1 MVNNNNLTYQ
11 GLKFVQYSEEE
22 HEKLFNQ
29 LKADDKKKA
38 KERRLEGKDFIDI
51 FTTSREEALSEL
63 AHYQIRA
70 NKIAFAGKYEAA
82 EFRTKVSEAYDE
94 AHKSYVQAQEYYK
107 HIDYFRKESEHK
119 DGVIQQLQY
128 EVVGL
133 QAQLHQK
140 TQEAADQHG
149 QLDVLQAQL
158 HQKTQQVED
167 QQGQLNDAVAKNKE
181 LLAQLDDVRKK
192 VNRIMSTTGVL
203 SPAAS
208 TEYDREGTMD

>member
-29 LKADDKKKA
+29 LKTDDKKKA

-51 FTTSREEALSEL
+51 FITSREEALSEL

-70 NKIAFAGKYEAA
+70 NKIALAGKYEAA
-82 EFRTKVSEAYDE
+82 EFCTKVSEAYDE

-149 QLDVLQAQL
+149 QL
-158 HQKTQQVED
+158 
-167 QQGQLNDAVAKNKE
+167 NDAVAKNKE

-192 VNRIMSTTGVL
+192 VNRIVSTTGVL

>member
-1 MVNNNNLTYQ
+1 MVDNNNLTYQ
-11 GLKFVQYSEEE
+11 GLKFVQYTEEE
-22 HEKLFNQ
+22 HKKLFNQ

-51 FTTSREEALSEL
+51 LTTSREEALSEL

-70 NKIAFAGKYEAA
+70 GKIARAGKHEAA
-82 EFRTKVSEAYDE
+82 ELRIKVAEAYDE

-107 HIDYFRKESEHK
+107 HIDYFRKESERK
-119 DGVIQQLQY
+119 DRVIQQSQY

-140 TQEAADQHG
+140 TQEAADQ
-149 QLDVLQAQL
+149 
-158 HQKTQQVED
+158 
-167 QQGQLNDAVAKNKE
+167 QGQLNNAVAKNKE
-181 LLAQLDDVRKK
+181 LLAQLNDVRKK
-192 VNRIMSTTGVL
+192 VNGIMSATGVL

-208 TEYDREGTMD
+208 TEYDRESSMA